1 MTPEPLRGPT
11 EITLR
16 VNGSD
21 HHVVVDPD
29 TTLLDAARDRL
40 GLTGAKKGCDRGEC
54 GACTM
59 LVDGRRVNS
68 CLLLAVAA
76 RDRDVRTVESLS
88 GTAATHPVQQAFLRH
103 DGLQCGFCTPGQVVS
118 AVGCIAEGHAGSDDE
133 VREWMSGNLCR
144 CGAYAQIVAAVRQ
157 AAVDRA

>member
-1 MTPEPLRGPT
+1 MSPEPVRGPT

-21 HHVVVDPD
+21 ERVVVEPR
-29 TTLLDAARDRL
+29 TSLLDAVRDGL

-59 LVDGRRVNS
+59 LVDGRRVNA
-68 CLLLAVAA
+68 CLLLAVAVA
-76 RDRDVRTVESLS
+76 GREVRTVESLS
-88 GTAATHPVQQAFLRH
+88 GGAATHPVQRAFLRH

-144 CGAYAQIVAAVRQ
+144 CGAYAQIVAAVRE
-157 AAVDRA
+157 AAAHA

>member
-1 MTPEPLRGPT
+1 MSPEPVRGPT

-21 HHVVVDPD
+21 ERMVVEPR
-29 TTLLDAARDRL
+29 TSLLDAVRDGL

-59 LVDGRRVNS
+59 LVDGRRVNA
-68 CLLLAVAA
+68 CLLLAVAVA
-76 RDRDVRTVESLS
+76 GREVRTVESLS
-88 GTAATHPVQQAFLRH
+88 GGAATHPVQRSFLRH
-103 DGLQCGFCTPGQVVS
+103 DGLQCGFCTPGQLVS
-118 AVGCIAEGHAGSDDE
+118 AVGCIAEGHAGSADE

-144 CGAYAQIVAAVRQ
+144 CGAYAQIVAAVRE
-157 AAVDRA
+157 AAAHA